1 MQKNMI
7 INILT
12 FLLVLSACSSQEN
25 KWEKAKAVNTVS
37 ALNEFIKQYPESKYN
52 QEATIAIEKLC
63 WDSAFNTKN
72 DSLLEDCINKYPKSQ
87 RIPEAKDLLSQ
98 IKFPIYDLKQ
108 ADCLEINSKGMSL
121 SMGKHFY
128 GINNDGSLTYEPDQ
142 LPLKMVVIWRD
153 IDSRFTDFFEK
164 TSICTGVAYLYMGPG
179 KFRYLKKV
187 DLNKTDHELADEF
200 GVKY

>member
-1 MQKNMI
+1 MQKFMI
-7 INILT
+7 VNILT
-12 FLLVLSACSSQEN
+12 CLLILSACSSQEK
-25 KWEKAKAVNTVS
+25 KWEKAKADNTIS
-37 ALNEFIKQYPESKYN
+37 ALSDFIKLYPESKHIE
-52 QEATIAIEKLC
+52 EATITIEKLN

-72 DSLLEDCINKYPKSQ
+72 DSLLKECINKYPKSQ

-98 IKFPIYDLKQ
+98 IKFPMYDLKQ
-108 ADCLEINSKGMSL
+108 ADCLEINAKGMSL
-121 SMGKHFY
+121 SIGKHFY

-142 LPLKMVVIWRD
+142 LPMKMVVIWRD

-164 TSICTGVAYLYMGPG
+164 YPICTGVAYLYMGPG